1 MTTYTT
7 ITNAEI
13 DQDSPITQPLMTAM
27 RDNPL
32 AIAEGDTTAPG
43 VMIEALK
50 VSAGTTVRISNDG
63 EQTITG
69 TTETE
74 VFTTTRFFQK
84 GQFNLFFEYRH
95 VYAQTMTVRVY
106 VNGSLASTF
115 TTTSSSFVSVS
126 NNFNMTIYGTVRV
139 TANVGSGGS
148 QEGRIRNIRIRTN
161 GEHILPFFIPSGYT
175 YSP

>member
-13 DQDSPITQPLMTAM
+13 DQDSPVTQPLMTAM

-32 AIAEGDTTAPG
+32 AIAEGDATAPG

-50 VSAGTTVRISNDG
+50 ISAGTTVRISNDA
-63 EQTITG
+63 EQIITSASAID
-69 TTETE
+69 
-74 VFTTTRFFQK
+74 VFDTTRFFQK

-95 VYAQTMTVRVY
+95 VYSQTMTVRVY
-106 VNGSLASTF
+106 INGSLTSTF
-115 TTTSSSFVSVS
+115 TTASSSFVQVS
-126 NNFNMTIYGTVRV
+126 DNFNMTIYGTVRV
-139 TANVGSGGS
+139 TANVGSGAN

-161 GEHILPFFIPSGYT
+161 GEHILPFFIPSGYV
-175 YSP
+175 YSA

>member
-32 AIAEGDTTAPG
+32 AIAEGDSTAPG

-50 VSAGTTVRISNDG
+50 VSAGTTVRISNDT
-63 EQTITG
+63 EQNVTG
-69 TTETE
+69 SAEIE
-74 VFTTTRFFQK
+74 VFQTTRFFQK
-84 GQFNLFFEYRH
+84 GSFNLYFEFRH
-95 VYAQTMTVRVY
+95 AFGQTTTVRVY
-106 VNGSLASTF
+106 INGSLANVF
-115 TTTSSSFVSVS
+115 ATSSTSYVSGTDD
-126 NNFNMTIYGTVRV
+126 FNMTVYGTVRV
-139 TANVGSGGS
+139 TAYTGAGGN
-148 QEGRIRNIRIRTN
+148 QTGYVRNIRIRTN

-175 YSP
+175 YSA